1 MSRVSTFL
9 PPLRWLRTYD
19 RADLRADAIAGL
31 TVAVMLVPQSMAY
44 AALAGMPA
52 VAGLYAATVP
62 LVAYA
67 LLGTSGQL
75 AFGPVAIVAL
85 LTASALA
92 PLAGGDPALY
102 VTLAALLALLVG
114 AIQLGMGALRL
125 GALVNFLSHSVI
137 SGFTSAAAIVIALS
151 QARELFGVDM
161 ERSESV
167 VGTVSGLV
175 ANLGTANLPT
185 ILISAGAIA
194 LLVVG
199 RRRAPRLP
207 MALVVV
213 GLATAVTVGAGLADA
228 GVAVLGEVPAGLP
241 APALPAITTEHLLA
255 LLGPAF
261 AIALISYMEGISVAK
276 AIAARTR
283 EEIDANQ
290 ELIASGVAN
299 MVAGVFRGFPVAGGF
314 SRTAVNFQAG
324 ARTPMASLV
333 TAAVV
338 ALAVSALTPLFTYL
352 PRAVLAAII
361 VVAVAGLVDVEEPR
375 RAWHVKRPDALSLVA
390 TFLGTLLIGV
400 EPGLALGVALSLA
413 LFVWRSANPHT
424 AELGRVEGTGL
435 LRNIDRYPTLTDPET
450 AVLRIDGPLYFAN
463 AKFVEDRMLAL
474 PATRPDLRAVVL
486 DCSAVTDI
494 DSSGEHTLRHV
505 AEELDRADV
514 QLHLATVRGPVRD
527 VLERSGL
534 WTALGHGRL
543 HATPEEA
550 LEAAGLD
557 QASPLR
563 SPVAQ
568 EQAPQEV
575 Y

>member
-1 MSRVSTFL
+1 MSRLSTFL

-19 RADLRADAIAGL
+19 RADLRADAVAGL

-92 PLAGGDPALY
+92 PLAGGDPAVY

-114 AIQLGMGALRL
+114 AIQLAMGALRL

-161 ERSESV
+161 ERSESAI
-167 VGTVSGLV
+167 GTVTGLA

-185 ILISAGAIA
+185 VLISATAIA
-194 LLVVG
+194 LLVIG

-213 GLATAVTVGAGLADA
+213 GVATAVTVVAGRVDA

-241 APALPAITTEHLLA
+241 APALPAITAEHLLA

-283 EEIDANQ
+283 EEVDANQ

-299 MVAGVFRGFPVAGGF
+299 IAAGVFRGFPVAGGF

-375 RAWHVKRPDALSLVA
+375 RAWRVKRPDALSLAA

-400 EPGLALGVALSLA
+400 EPGLALGVALSLV

-424 AELGRVEGTGL
+424 AELGRVEGTAL
-435 LRNIDRYPTLTDPET
+435 LRNVNRYPTLTDPET

-474 PATRPDLRAVVL
+474 PATRPELRAVVL

-505 AEELDRADV
+505 AEQLAEADV
-514 QLHLATVRGPVRD
+514 QLHLTTVRGPVRD
-527 VLERSGL
+527 VLDRSGL
-534 WTALGHGRL
+534 WQALGPGRL

-550 LEAAGLD
+550 LEAAGLGG
-557 QASPLR
+557 ASPLR
-563 SPVAQ
+563 GPETH